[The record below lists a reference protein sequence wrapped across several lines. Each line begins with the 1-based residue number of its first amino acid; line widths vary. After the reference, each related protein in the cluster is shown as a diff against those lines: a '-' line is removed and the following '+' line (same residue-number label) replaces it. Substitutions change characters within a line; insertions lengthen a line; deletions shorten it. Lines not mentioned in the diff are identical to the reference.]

1 MEAIMANS
9 FDSNITRKLARV
21 FLDKFESGRVL
32 SKNVNTQLLAGQ
44 FNPST
49 GDTVDFKRPTDYIT
63 QRTAGG
69 DISSTTASSIITG
82 KASGVVQDY
91 FTVEVDFQEADEAIK
106 MDQIDQLLAPMA
118 TRIKTDMEL
127 DFASFMMKN
136 SGLLAGTV
144 GQAVL
149 TWDEVAEAGA
159 VLSAAGVPM
168 DDTWCYGVNPY
179 TQRSL
184 ASNQRSLGAGGAAG
198 GLISEAHRKA
208 ILSDDFAGLKVL
220 SATTLANYT
229 TGTGADRAGTLSGAP
244 NVTYLA
250 HKDTMKQTLAV
261 TAFQANLVVAAGET
275 ITIAGR
281 NRLNL
286 STRQPVIDEN
296 GANVVF
302 TGVVTESVTLNGSGA
317 GNVVIS
323 GPAIYEAAGQY
334 NTVASAPTTGDVVT
348 LGGAATTLYQPNLF
362 WHKQAFSIGSVPIK
376 KLYSTDTL
384 ATTEDG
390 LQIRVSKGASIRENK
405 QIVRFDLRPAY
416 GVMNPFFAGQGF
428 GVA

>member
-1 MEAIMANS
+1 
-9 FDSNITRKLARV
+9 
-21 FLDKFESGRVL
+21 
-32 SKNVNTQLLAGQ
+32 
-44 FNPST
+44 
-49 GDTVDFKRPTDYIT
+49 
-63 QRTAGG
+63 
-69 DISSTTASSIITG
+69 
-82 KASGVVQDY
+82 
-91 FTVEVDFQEADEAIK
+91 
-106 MDQIDQLLAPMA
+106 MA